1 MSQESRF
8 CLYMPP
14 LSSITSYMEM
24 VDLAAAYG
32 IKQLE
37 TLNLL
42 DLSTPDKEF
51 ARKLRAYADE
61 KGISFPCVSLGLSL
75 VDEDH
80 REALETA
87 KGYVEVA
94 AILGAP
100 IFHHTIA
107 LDFENYQ
114 HIADNFDLF
123 YSRGLN
129 AVRELYDYAETFGI
143 RTVYEDQGFLF
154 NGQENFARFLRDVD
168 RNVGI
173 VADFGNIQFV
183 DEQVED
189 FISRFQDRIVHVH
202 VKDYRVTPAGS
213 REQLPGEYRTKGGN
227 YLLDTLVDQGS
238 VHTDAAFRMLQRIG
252 YRGAVALECNP
263 IGPNEEAGF
272 RHNLEV
278 VNSYIHTY
286 L

>member
-1 MSQESRF
+1 MRAKSNF

-24 VDLAAAYG
+24 VDLAAKYD
-32 IKQLE
+32 IRQLE
-37 TLNLL
+37 TLNIL
-42 DLSTPDKEF
+42 DLSTPDKAF
-51 ARKLRAYADE
+51 AKKLRAYADE

-75 VDEDH
+75 VDDDCL
-80 REALETA
+80 EALETA
-87 KGYVEVA
+87 KGYVEIA

-107 LDFENYQ
+107 LEFENYQ
-114 HIADNFDLF
+114 RIADNFDLF

-129 AVRELYDYAETFGI
+129 AVRTLYDYAQTFGI

-154 NGQENFARFLRDVD
+154 NGQENFTRFLGDVD
-168 RNVGI
+168 RNIGI

-189 FISRFQDRIVHVH
+189 FISRFGDRVTHVH
-202 VKDYRVTPAGS
+202 VKDYLVTPGS
-213 REQLPGEYRTKGGN
+213 LRAQQPGEYRTKGGN
-227 YLLDTLVDQGS
+227 YLLDTLVGEGS
-238 VHTDAAFRMLQRIG
+238 VHTREAFRMLQKIG
-252 YRGAVALECNP
+252 YRGAVSLECNP
-263 IGPNEEAGF
+263 IGPDEEASF
-272 RHNLEV
+272 RHNLDV
-278 VNSYIHTY
+278 INGYIDTY